1 MKTTLALIIGTTL
14 LVASSAQAGGY
25 AGKTGWYVGADA
37 GLTHNNSKYSDLPTC
52 AGSAACSTSTDK
64 SDSTWR
70 VRAGYQFNENW
81 GVEGAYE
88 DLGQTYSGSRSV
100 NFPPT
105 VTYSANQDTTAW
117 TLAAIGKAPISQNRR
132 LKGYGKLGISRWESK
147 NDWRTTNSA
156 VVGLASQT
164 FKDKGTDPVA
174 GIGLEYDVSNQWTVR
189 GGYDRHFNV
198 GQNSQGNV
206 GTVEK
211 DVDALTIGASF
222 NF

>member
-25 AGKTGWYVGADA
+25 AGKTGWNIGADA
-37 GLTHNNSKYSDLPTC
+37 GVTRNHSNTSNLAPCTI
-52 AGSAACSTSTDK
+52 AGAACSIDK

-70 VRAGYQFNENW
+70 IRGGYQFNENF
-81 GVEGAYE
+81 GLEGSYE
-88 DLGQTYSGSRSV
+88 DLGKTYSGSG
-100 NFPPT
+100 T
-105 VTYSANQDTTAW
+105 LSANQDTTAW
-117 TLAAIGKAPISQNRR
+117 TLSAVGKAPVSQNRR
-132 LKGYGKLGISRWESK
+132 LKVYGKLGASRWESK
-147 NDWRTTNSA
+147 RDLQVNANPSVR
-156 VVGLASQT
+156 V
-164 FKDKGTDPVA
+164 KEKGTDPVA

-198 GQNSQGNV
+198 GKFNNAIS

>member
-14 LVASSAQAGGY
+14 LLASSAQAGGY
-25 AGKTGWYVGADA
+25 AGKTGWYVGVDA
-37 GLTHNNSKYSDLPTC
+37 GLTRNNSKYSNLPSCVGATSC
-52 AGSAACSTSTDK
+52 TTSTDK

-70 VRAGYQFNENW
+70 VRGGYQFNENW

-88 DLGQTYSGSRSV
+88 DLGQTYSGSRSTTGPVV
-100 NFPPT
+100 N
-105 VTYSANQDTTAW
+105 YSANQDTTAW
-117 TLAAIGKAPISQNRR
+117 TLAAVGKAPISQNRR
-132 LKGYGKLGISRWESK
+132 LKAYGKLGISRWESK
-147 NDWRTTNSA
+147 NDWSTSNSA
-156 VVGLASQT
+156 VMTPVSQT

-198 GQNSQGNV
+198 GNNSLANT
-206 GTVEK
+206 GTVQK
-211 DVDALTIGASF
+211 DIDALTIGASF

>member
-1 MKTTLALIIGTTL
+1 MKTKLALIISTTL
-14 LVASSAQAGGY
+14 LLASSAYAGGY
-25 AGKTGWYVGADA
+25 AGKTGWNVGADA
-37 GLTHNNSKYSDLPTC
+37 GLTRNHSEASSLPACPAGATC
-52 AGSAACSTSTDK
+52 TSSIDK

-70 VRAGYQFNENW
+70 ARVGYQFNENW

-88 DLGQTYSGSRSV
+88 DLGQTYSGTINTNNPSS
-100 NFPPT
+100 
-105 VTYSANQDTTAW
+105 YSANQDTTAW
-117 TLAAIGKAPISQNRR
+117 TLAAVGKAPVSQNRR
-132 LKGYGKLGISRWESK
+132 LKVYGKLGASRWESK
-147 NDWRTTNSA
+147 RDLQVNANPSVR
-156 VVGLASQT
+156 V
-164 FKDKGTDPVA
+164 KEKGTDPVA

-198 GQNSQGNV
+198 GKFNNAIS

>member
-25 AGKTGWYVGADA
+25 AGKTGWNIGADA
-37 GLTHNNSKYSDLPTC
+37 GVTRNHSNTSNLAPCTI
-52 AGSAACSTSTDK
+52 AGAACSIDK

-70 VRAGYQFNENW
+70 IRGGYQFNENF
-81 GVEGAYE
+81 GLEGSYV
-88 DLGQTYSGSRSV
+88 DLGKTYSGSGLGA
-100 NFPPT
+100 NTF
-105 VTYSANQDTTAW
+105 SANQDTTAW
-117 TLAAIGKAPISQNRR
+117 TLSAVGKAPVSQNRR
-132 LKGYGKLGISRWESK
+132 LKVYGKLGASRWESK
-147 NDWRTTNSA
+147 RDLQVNANPSVR
-156 VVGLASQT
+156 V
-164 FKDKGTDPVA
+164 KEKGTDPVA

-198 GQNSQGNV
+198 GKFNNAIS

>member
-25 AGKTGWYVGADA
+25 AGKTGWNIGADA
-37 GLTHNNSKYSDLPTC
+37 GVTRNHSNTSNLAPCTI
-52 AGSAACSTSTDK
+52 AGAACSIDK

-70 VRAGYQFNENW
+70 IRGGYQFNENF
-81 GVEGAYE
+81 GLEGSYV
-88 DLGQTYSGSRSV
+88 DLGKTYSGSGTLGA
-100 NFPPT
+100 NTF
-105 VTYSANQDTTAW
+105 SANQDTTAW
-117 TLAAIGKAPISQNRR
+117 TLSAVGKAPVSQNRR
-132 LKGYGKLGISRWESK
+132 LKVYGKLGASRWESK
-147 NDWRTTNSA
+147 RDLQVNANPSVR
-156 VVGLASQT
+156 V
-164 FKDKGTDPVA
+164 KEKGTDPVA

-198 GQNSQGNV
+198 GKFNNAIS

>member
-25 AGKTGWYVGADA
+25 AGKTGWNIGADA
-37 GLTHNNSKYSDLPTC
+37 GVTRNHSNTSNLAPCTI
-52 AGSAACSTSTDK
+52 AGAACSIDK

-70 VRAGYQFNENW
+70 IRGGYQFNENF
-81 GVEGAYE
+81 GLEGSYV
-88 DLGQTYSGSRSV
+88 DLGKTYSGSGTIGA
-100 NFPPT
+100 NTF
-105 VTYSANQDTTAW
+105 SANQDTTAW
-117 TLAAIGKAPISQNRR
+117 TLSAVGKAPVSQNRR
-132 LKGYGKLGISRWESK
+132 LKVYGKLGASRWESK
-147 NDWRTTNSA
+147 RDLQVNANPSVR
-156 VVGLASQT
+156 V
-164 FKDKGTDPVA
+164 KEKGTDPVA

-198 GQNSQGNV
+198 GKFNNAIS

>member
-25 AGKTGWYVGADA
+25 AGKTGWNIGADA
-37 GLTHNNSKYSDLPTC
+37 GVTRNHSNTSNLAPCTI
-52 AGSAACSTSTDK
+52 AGAACSIDK

-70 VRAGYQFNENW
+70 IRGGYQFNENF
-81 GVEGAYE
+81 GLEGSYV
-88 DLGQTYSGSRSV
+88 DLGKTYSGSGTLCA
-100 NFPPT
+100 NTF
-105 VTYSANQDTTAW
+105 SANQDTTAW
-117 TLAAIGKAPISQNRR
+117 TLSAVGKAPVSQNRR
-132 LKGYGKLGISRWESK
+132 LKVYGKLGASRWESK
-147 NDWRTTNSA
+147 RDLQVNANPSVR
-156 VVGLASQT
+156 V
-164 FKDKGTDPVA
+164 KEKGTDPVA

-198 GQNSQGNV
+198 GKFNNAIS

>member
-37 GLTHNNSKYSDLPTC
+37 GLTRNNSKYSDIPYC
-52 AGSAACSTSTDK
+52 PGVGPCRTSTDK

-70 VRAGYQFNENW
+70 ARAGYQFNENW

-88 DLGQTYSGSRSV
+88 DLGQTYSGNRNSPAGS
-100 NFPPT
+100 
-105 VTYSANQDTTAW
+105 YSANQETTAW

-132 LKGYGKLGISRWESK
+132 IKAYGKLGISRWESK
-147 NDWRTTNSA
+147 NDWRSPT
-156 VVGLASQT
+156 GLIRSDAN

-174 GIGLEYDVSNQWTVR
+174 GVGLEYDVSNQWTVR

-198 GQNSQGNV
+198 GKTGNGSL
-206 GTVEK
+206 GTIEK

>member
-1 MKTTLALIIGTTL
+1 MKTNLALMIGTTL
-14 LVASSAQAGGY
+14 LLASSAYAGGY

-37 GLTHNNSKYSDLPTC
+37 GVTRNHSSTSNLPAC
-52 AGSAACSTSTDK
+52 GVGIACSTDS

-70 VRAGYQFNENW
+70 LRGGYQFNPNW
-81 GVEGAYE
+81 GVEGAYN
-88 DLGQTYSGSRSV
+88 DLGQTFDGAGTQTGVVAPFSFTGR
-100 NFPPT
+100 
-105 VTYSANQDTTAW
+105 QDTKAW
-117 TLAAIGKAPISQNRR
+117 SLAAVGKAPISQNRR
-132 LKGYGKLGISRWESK
+132 LKAYGKVGVARWESK
-147 NDWRTTNSA
+147 VHWNTTNPATSRTTKE
-156 VVGLASQT
+156 T
-164 FKDKGTDPVA
+164 GTDPVA

-198 GQNSQGNV
+198 GKNSLANV

>member
-25 AGKTGWYVGADA
+25 AGKTGWNIGADA
-37 GLTHNNSKYSDLPTC
+37 GVTRNHSNTSNLAPCTI
-52 AGSAACSTSTDK
+52 AGAACSIDK

-70 VRAGYQFNENW
+70 IRGGYQFNENF
-81 GVEGAYE
+81 GLEGSYV
-88 DLGQTYSGSRSV
+88 DFRKNYSGSG
-100 NFPPT
+100 T
-105 VTYSANQDTTAW
+105 LSANQDTTAW
-117 TLAAIGKAPISQNRR
+117 TLSAVGKAPVSQNRR
-132 LKGYGKLGISRWESK
+132 LKVYGKLGASRWESK
-147 NDWRTTNSA
+147 RDLQVNANPSVR
-156 VVGLASQT
+156 V
-164 FKDKGTDPVA
+164 KEKGTDPVA

-198 GQNSQGNV
+198 GKFNNAIS